1 MKVVFFLTKWT
12 LLAKNDSKL
21 SLKKKRNKT
30 QFRTKLKKICIAIT
44 LKRKT
49 IICFVFISSSIPESV
64 PNSPQ
69 TTTKEGF
76 FERKQKRCSKFVCY
90 FFYAL
95 HSIRIPFFSTT
106 TMRLTLLVYCFFL
119 QNKLA
124 SVFHCFK
131 NCRLPCFCVYRSI
144 NILYSGSDVILF
156 YLVQA
161 EKSPFSNF
169 FPRI

>member
-21 SLKKKRNKT
+21 SKKKETRHNLGPN
-30 QFRTKLKKICIAIT
+30 LKKICIAIT

-106 TMRLTLLVYCFFL
+106 TMRLTLLVYCFF
-119 QNKLA
+119 
-124 SVFHCFK
+124 FT
-131 NCRLPCFCVYRSI
+131 
-144 NILYSGSDVILF
+144 
-156 YLVQA
+156 
-161 EKSPFSNF
+161 E
-169 FPRI
+169 

>member
-1 MKVVFFLTKWT
+1 MVFFLTKWT

-95 HSIRIPFFSTT
+95 HSIRIPLFSTT
-106 TMRLTLLVYCFFL
+106 TMRLTLLVYCFFYRINL
-119 QNKLA
+119 QA
-124 SVFHCFK
+124 
-131 NCRLPCFCVYRSI
+131 
-144 NILYSGSDVILF
+144 
-156 YLVQA
+156 
-161 EKSPFSNF
+161 F
-169 FPRI
+169 FTVSKTADCHAFVCIAQ